1 MAWLWNNLD
10 LVLGL
15 TAEHA
20 LLSGI
25 PILLGFAASLPLGW
39 IASRFPVARGVLL
52 TVFNVL
58 YTVPALALFLV
69 LPGLLGTRVLD
80 ELNVVVALTIY
91 AMAMMLRGAI
101 DGFGSVS
108 PDVLQSAT
116 AQGYSAASRF
126 WRVQLPLAGPVLLA
140 NLRVVSVST
149 VSLLS
154 VAALIGSG
162 GLGYLFTDGF
172 QRYFV
177 DEIVVGIV
185 FTVLLALL
193 FDGVLVLVGRVL
205 MPWNRRVLAGTAAY
219 RMPKRD
225 WVGA

>member
-20 LLSGI
+20 RLAGI
-25 PILLGFAASLPLGW
+25 PILIGFAASLPLGW
-39 IASRFPVARGVLL
+39 IATRVAWLRGILL

-58 YTVPALALFLV
+58 YTIPSLALFVVLPLV
-69 LPGLLGTRVLD
+69 LGTQILD
-80 ELNVVVALTIY
+80 DLNVVVALSIY
-91 AMAMMLRGAI
+91 ATAMMLRGTI

-108 PDVLQSAT
+108 NDVLQSAT
-116 AQGYSAASRF
+116 AQGFSPRSRF
-126 WRVQLPLAGPVLLA
+126 WRVQVPLAGPVLLA

-162 GLGYLFTDGF
+162 GLGYLFTNGF

-193 FDGVLVLVGRVL
+193 FDAILVTAGRLL
-205 MPWNRRVLAGTAAY
+205 MPWSR
-219 RMPKRD
+219 RMPLVTRRAY
-225 WVGA
+225 VTAEAR